1 MPLLIAEL
9 CAFLLL
15 RMAWCLLAAE
25 DLIGD
30 LRHFSAWLQPIWIWA
45 DVESAHTFS
54 ARILFLLLLLGGYGK
69 SPDSDALKTDQNRV
83 DLLSRFMESL
93 GVRAAVLLSPSMSGH
108 YSIPFLM
115 KNNAQLHGFIPI
127 APVGTK
133 SYTPQ
138 QYQTIQVRETIRDS
152 YVRHDVNRLPLNF
165 WVICVQYIM
174 WTRTPLRHDH

>member
-1 MPLLIAEL
+1 MTSANMNPLL
-9 CAFLLL
+9 
-15 RMAWCLLAAE
+15 
-25 DLIGD
+25 
-30 LRHFSAWLQPIWIWA
+30 
-45 DVESAHTFS
+45 
-54 ARILFLLLLLGGYGK
+54 LFLGGYGK
-69 SPDSDALKTDQNRV
+69 SPDSEALKTDQNRV

-138 QYQTIQVRETIRDS
+138 QYQTIQVRETIHDNDI
-152 YVRHDVNRLPLNF
+152 RHGVNRLYL
-165 WVICVQYIM
+165 WVICVFNADLH
-174 WTRTPLRHDH
+174 TTET